1 MEVAESE
8 LGAGLGERLRR
19 AREQR
24 GLTVDEC
31 AERLYLPAS
40 VITALEGEQFAT
52 LGAGVYARGHL
63 RRYAGLLELDAAGLE
78 QLMLQRLSAAP
89 DLANIQTH
97 RITGTGSS
105 RRLGVVP
112 VAIVAVVLA
121 LVVLVWWS
129 LRHGSERTPA
139 TPVVVPATPAPAT
152 VAPTAPAAPAPASPT
167 AGARAPSAGAAA
179 AGAEAPAT
187 PAAGPVAPPA
197 ESARTTP
204 LVVASASPKAAA
216 PPTSSAPASASA
228 PRRRVA
234 PPEPASAVPH
244 ETQRD
249 YTNFDF

>member
-89 DLANIQTH
+89 DLAKIQTH
-97 RITGTGSS
+97 RISGTGSS

-112 VAIVAVVLA
+112 VAIVAIALA
-121 LVVLVWWS
+121 LAVLVWWS
-129 LRHGSERTPA
+129 LRHASERAPA
-139 TPVVVPATPAPAT
+139 APVVVPASPARPTA
-152 VAPTAPAAPAPASPT
+152 APTAPAAPASASPA
-167 AGARAPSAGAAA
+167 AGAPAPSAGSAPAAA
-179 AGAEAPAT
+179 DAPAT
-187 PAAGPVAPPA
+187 PAAGPVA
-197 ESARTTP
+197 SHDDGARTTP
-204 LVVASASPKAAA
+204 LVLASAPPKAAA
-216 PPTSSAPASASA
+216 TTSASTPASASA
-228 PRRRVA
+228 PKHRIV
-234 PPEPASAVPH
+234 PPEPASVAPH

>member
-129 LRHGSERTPA
+129 LRHGSERAPA
-139 TPVVVPATPAPAT
+139 TPVVVPATPAPAS

-167 AGARAPSAGAAA
+167 TGAPAPSAGAA
-179 AGAEAPAT
+179 
-187 PAAGPVAPPA
+187 AAGPVAPPA

-204 LVVASASPKAAA
+204 LVVASAAPKAAA

>member
-8 LGAGLGERLRR
+8 LAAGLGERLRR

-105 RRLGVVP
+105 RRLGVIP
-112 VAIVAVVLA
+112 VAVVAVVLA
-121 LVVLVWWS
+121 LAVLVWWS

-139 TPVVVPATPAPAT
+139 APVPVPVTPAPAA
-152 VAPTAPAAPAPASPT
+152 VAPSAPGPATSPSVASPTAPAAPASASPT
-167 AGARAPSAGAAA
+167 AAAPVTPSAEGAR
-179 AGAEAPAT
+179 
-187 PAAGPVAPPA
+187 
-197 ESARTTP
+197 RTP
-204 LVVASASPKAAA
+204 LIIASATPKAAA
-216 PPTSSAPASASA
+216 TPSSAMSSSSAPASA
-228 PRRRVA
+228 PRRRVV
-234 PPEPASAVPH
+234 PREPATAVPH